1 MKITITLTEGQKNKI
16 VKQLASVDSE
26 AVVEQE
32 LELEVAT
39 PAPAPKPEASP
50 APSKT
55 VQAWQSKIAKKDN
68 PVEYKAA
75 NVAANRA
82 INARVG
88 QARKALK
95 AGDEKALVEALKQ
108 AHAVCRSRVEA
119 GAKSF
124 ARMADELEGRVAR

>member
-32 LELEVAT
+32 LELEVPT
-39 PAPAPKPEASP
+39 PAPAPKPKASP

-55 VQAWQSKIAKKDN
+55 TPVWQSKIARKVN

-75 NVAANRA
+75 NVAGNKA
-82 INARVG
+82 INAYVG

-95 AGDEKALVEALKQ
+95 AGDEKALVEALKN
-108 AHAVCRSRVEA
+108 AHGVCRSRVEA

-124 ARMADELEGRVAR
+124 ALMADQLEGRIAR

>member
-1 MKITITLTEGQKNKI
+1 MKITITLTKGQLNQI
-16 VKQLASVDSE
+16 AKQLASVDSE

-32 LELEVAT
+32 LELEVPT
-39 PAPAPKPEASP
+39 PAPKPEASP

-124 ARMADELEGRVAR
+124 ARMADELEGRIAR

>member
-32 LELEVAT
+32 LELEVPT
-39 PAPAPKPEASP
+39 PAPKPEASP

>member
-1 MKITITLTEGQKNKI
+1 MEITITLTKGQIKKLE
-16 VKQLASVDSE
+16 KQLAQADSE
-26 AVVEQE
+26 AVEVTV
-32 LELEVAT
+32 EVAPEPT
-39 PAPAPKPEASP
+39 PAPKPEASP

-124 ARMADELEGRVAR
+124 ARMADELEGRIAR

>member
-1 MKITITLTEGQKNKI
+1 MKITITLTKGQLNQI
-16 VKQLASVDSE
+16 AKQLASVDSE

-32 LELEVAT
+32 LELEVPT
-39 PAPAPKPEASP
+39 PAPKPEASP

-82 INARVG
+82 INAHVG

-95 AGDEKALVEALKQ
+95 GGDEKALVEALKQ

-124 ARMADELEGRVAR
+124 ARMADELEGRIAR

>member
-1 MKITITLTEGQKNKI
+1 MKITITLTKGQLNQI
-16 VKQLASVDSE
+16 AKQLASVDSE

-32 LELEVAT
+32 LELEVPT
-39 PAPAPKPEASP
+39 PAPKPEASP

-95 AGDEKALVEALKQ
+95 GGDEKALVEALKQ

-124 ARMADELEGRVAR
+124 ARMADELEGRIAR

>member
-32 LELEVAT
+32 LELEVPT
-39 PAPAPKPEASP
+39 PAPKPEASP

-124 ARMADELEGRVAR
+124 ARMADELEGRIAR